1 MICQTW
7 LASCFLVF
15 IEASVAGTAL
25 LKRKILSRQEMV
37 HGCAHTALI
46 SCDHFAEVVFFRAS
60 TLFLCPT
67 FAELVSRECSS

>member
-1 MICQTW
+1 M
-7 LASCFLVF
+7 L

-25 LKRKILSRQEMV
+25 FEKKYLSRQQMV
-37 HGCAHTALI
+37 HGCAHIALI